1 MGVVVVVGV
10 CGEKQVRHSDEMVK
24 LVLQIA
30 GTGEAGE
37 GGSEWIGIC
46 RLPAR
51 LGLSTNTGSPSTAA
65 FEASKQEHSLST
77 LAFAGYPGGELR
89 RT

>member
-1 MGVVVVVGV
+1 MVVVVVGV

-30 GTGEAGE
+30 RTGEAGE

-51 LGLSTNTGSPSTAA
+51 LGLSTNTGSPTTAA
-65 FEASKQEHSLST
+65 FEASKHEHSLST